1 MPLTDRRFLLSI
13 APCVLGAVLSLP
25 LGTAAL
31 AAAQPTQADRS
42 TVAAD
47 RVVVAMARR
56 VTSAWRE
63 TEHGDRIIVSQ
74 VLLEIEESLKGGG
87 PSSALLEVEGGT
99 VDGFTLRVS
108 GLELIEVGERAVV
121 FMDAVEGGRHVPHAR
136 GEGILKLDSDNGVRG
151 SQLRLDDIRSRV
163 RGGGF

>member
-1 MPLTDRRFLLSI
+1 MQLTDRRFLFSL
-13 APCVLGAVLSLP
+13 APSVLGAVLGLALAAP
-25 LGTAAL
+25 AL
-31 AAAQPTQADRS
+31 AAAPQTAADRAAG
-42 TVAAD
+42 AAD
-47 RVVVAMARR
+47 RVVVATARR

-74 VLLEIEESLKGGG
+74 VLLEIEETLKGGG
-87 PSSALLEVEGGT
+87 PSSALLEVDGGT

-108 GLELIEVGERAVV
+108 GLELMQVGERAVV

-136 GEGILKLDSDNGVRG
+136 GEGILMLDSDNGIRG